1 MADAWHQF
9 GNDLVVG
16 PTGDI
21 AVATEA
27 TLGQQALLRRL
38 LTNPGDYIW
47 DMRYGAGLGRFVGSP
62 ADAARI
68 HAVVRGQVFK
78 EAAVARH
85 PEPVIEVASDQA
97 GVVAVQV
104 RYADAAGGAT
114 QNLSFKVSNG

>member
-1 MADAWHQF
+1 MADAWHQY

-16 PTGDI
+16 PTGDV

-27 TLGQQALLRRL
+27 TLGQQMLLRRL

-47 DMRYGAGLGRFVGSP
+47 DMSYGAGLGQFVGMP

-68 HAVVRGQVFK
+68 RAVVRGQVFK
-78 EAAVARH
+78 EAAVART

-97 GVVAVQV
+97 GEVAVQI
-104 RYADAAGGAT
+104 RYADAAAGVT
-114 QNLSFKVSNG
+114 QTLAFTVSNG